1 MLTLVNCREKR
12 ASRETQTHE
21 RPDGVCVTERA
32 EAGRPDAAP
41 ATECV
46 LTDLSYQSRRLT
58 VNYRFWQ
65 LLSLSHI
72 TEGEYLQRV
81 FFVCFMASRS

>member
-1 MLTLVNCREKR
+1 M
-12 ASRETQTHE
+12 
-21 RPDGVCVTERA
+21 TERA

-81 FFVCFMASRS
+81 FLFVLWLLEVSRLARRNFLSRYILSVRAPGSIC